1 MRIRPLLVFIFS
13 NINSRYTPPSTLSLL
28 WAKQQKAASSRRMER
43 EEAADEMARPKGG
56 VAPRVGGGC
65 KLFRHSVA
73 GSDAAEYDTLANVAR
88 TLIHVAPDETELAS
102 GVQVLNCTAALS
114 TPQRP
119 SRARLPLRSR

>member
-28 WAKQQKAASSRRMER
+28 WAKQQKAASSRRIER
-43 EEAADEMARPKGG
+43 EEAADEMAKPKEG
-56 VAPRVGGGC
+56 VAPRVGGVA

-73 GSDAAEYDTLANVAR
+73 GNDAAEYDALANVAR
-88 TLIHVAPDETELAS
+88 TLIHVAPDGIELAS
-102 GVQVLNCTAALS
+102 EVQVNWAAVPS

-119 SRARLPLRSR
+119 SRARLPLRLR